1 MWGLRSLGD
10 GGVRCVYCDLFL
22 EEKTMDHVPPK
33 SFFPKGT
40 CGLITVPSCCKCNNG
55 ATKDDEY
62 FRAIVAFARESSSH
76 PGAAPAI
83 EKATRSM
90 FRQEAQ
96 GLAKSILETTE
107 ECILEETD
115 GTSVP
120 SATYR
125 IDPVRVGNVVSRIA
139 VGLLWHETQLHLP
152 EDYVVVTCPSY
163 NLQHIELF
171 DDFAIMKLLSN
182 DPKSIGKG
190 IFQYWWNQ
198 DASREKCDSVWFLR
212 FYQGISYICLIGP
225 KGIMANGLSGHLHR
239 EGWISVNDK
248 GSFNSICSIDM
259 D

>member
-76 PGAAPAI
+76 PGSSPCYREGYKI
-83 EKATRSM
+83 QCLDRKPRDSQNLYLKLQRSAFWRKLM
-90 FRQEAQ
+90 ELVYQVRPIA
-96 GLAKSILETTE
+96 LT
-107 ECILEETD
+107 
-115 GTSVP
+115 P
-120 SATYR
+120 S
-125 IDPVRVGNVVSRIA
+125 RVGNVVSRIA

-171 DDFAIMKLLSN
+171 DDFAIMKLLGN

-225 KGIMANGLSGHLHR
+225 KGSWLMTLWALAPR
-239 EGWISVNDK
+239 RVD
-248 GSFNSICSIDM
+248 ICK
-259 D
+259 